1 MRIIRAI
8 INILTSS
15 KGRKGRQRV
24 LASLMAVVV
33 FCTTYTLILPAI
45 TLDRQTAESE
55 PGIEAETAA
64 EETLGEVQ
72 DADLLLAG
80 QNAEEDETVAVETET
95 EEIVNT
101 SAETEEVV
109 SDPETEERRE
119 KHRVRMMRCFFTQKE
134 QTADTRSAHIAAMI

>member
-72 DADLLLAG
+72 DADLLMAG
-80 QNAEEDETVAVETET
+80 QNEEVGETEAADPETEIVVEMPTET
-95 EEIVNT
+95 EAI
-101 SAETEEVV
+101 V
-109 SDPETEERRE
+109 SDPETEA
-119 KHRVRMMRCFFTQKE
+119 
-134 QTADTRSAHIAAMI
+134 ADSASETEAVDSEGDHAVHAVG